1 MPHLNLAYLMIFSTS
16 KHQLLLPL
24 YLSPPLKVRLVLL
37 ESRRKLITYLFCQKR
52 IGIILQIILEQLC
65 DKAKKTD
72 VVRRN
77 ASADLF
83 GMLLDVRL
91 QTGSCCF
98 QSARFHSSPA
108 MLILIFES
116 TVKID
121 DITKHSRAFILGRD
135 VFLLKWPH
143 QSVVSCTY
151 LQENTQFVH
160 QL

>member
-1 MPHLNLAYLMIFSTS
+1 MIFGTS

-24 YLSPPLKVRLVLL
+24 YLCPPSKIGLVLF
-37 ESRRKLITYLFCQKR
+37 ESRRKLIAYFLCQTR
-52 IGIILQIILEQLC
+52 IGVILQIILQQLC
-65 DKAKKTD
+65 DKTKKTGI
-72 VVRRN
+72 VRRN

-83 GMLLDVRL
+83 GMFFDVCL
-91 QTGSCCF
+91 QTGPCCF
-98 QSARFHSSPA
+98 QCARLHSSLA
-108 MLILIFES
+108 VFILIFES

-121 DITKHSRAFILGRD
+121 DITKHSRVFILARD
-135 VFLLKWPH
+135 VFLLIWPH